1 MVKVLTFIKR
11 KAGMPVDEFQQ
22 YWRARH
28 PDAVTK
34 LPGIRRYVQS
44 HVLPTAYAKG
54 EPVHDG
60 IAEVWAN
67 DTDAL
72 RAMTKSPFHPALI
85 ADEERFID
93 RSKMGFIVTDEHVVE
108 GPGVLQSRGPM
119 SNDGTGELK
128 AVEFFTR
135 QPGLSV
141 EDFRRHWWGPHAA
154 LAAKVPGLRRYV
166 ISATRPSA
174 YGAGRVPAYD
184 GAALMW
190 FESGDTLKAAGGS
203 AEYKALVADRT
214 NFLAPGQPPF
224 LLTREYVI
232 VG

>member
-1 MVKVLTFIKR
+1 MVKVLTFITR

-60 IAEVWAN
+60 IAEVWAD

-72 RAMTKSPFHPALI
+72 RAMTNSPAHPALI

-93 RSKMGFIVTDEHVVE
+93 RSKMGIIVTEDHVV
-108 GPGVLQSRGPM
+108 R
-119 SNDGTGELK
+119 DGSGELK
-128 AVEFFTR
+128 AVEFFNR
-135 QPGLSV
+135 RPDLSV
-141 EDFRRHWWGPHAA
+141 EDFQKYWKGPHAA
-154 LAAKVPGLRRYV
+154 LAARIPGVKRYV
-166 ISATRPSA
+166 ISATRASA
-174 YGAGRVPAYD
+174 YGAGRAPAYD

-190 FESGDTLKAAGGS
+190 FESGDGLKAAGGS
-203 AEYKALVADRT
+203 AEYKALVADRA
-214 NFLAPGQPPF
+214 NFLASGQPPF

>member
-60 IAEVWAN
+60 IAEVWAD

-72 RAMTKSPFHPALI
+72 RAMTKSPNHPALI

-93 RSKMGFIVTDEHVVE
+93 RSKMGIIVTEDHPVRT
-108 GPGVLQSRGPM
+108 GS
-119 SNDGTGELK
+119 GELK
-128 AVEFFTR
+128 AVEFFNR
-135 QPGLSV
+135 RPDLSV
-141 EDFRRHWWGPHAA
+141 EDFQRHWKGPHAA
-154 LAAKVPGLRRYV
+154 LATKVPGVKGYV
-166 ISATRPSA
+166 ISATRTSA
-174 YGAGRVPAYD
+174 YGAGRAPTYD

-190 FESGDTLKAAGGS
+190 FESGDALKVAGGS
-203 AEYKALVADRT
+203 AEYKALVADRA
-214 NFLAPGQPPF
+214 NFLASGQPPF

>member
-22 YWRARH
+22 YWRTRH
-28 PDAVTK
+28 PEAVTK

-44 HVLPTAYAKG
+44 HVLPAAYAKG

-60 IAEVWAN
+60 IAEVWAD

-93 RSKMGFIVTDEHVVE
+93 RSRMGIIVTDDRVARE
-108 GPGVLQSRGPM
+108 GS
-119 SNDGTGELK
+119 GELK
-128 AVEFFTR
+128 AIEFFNR
-135 QPGLSV
+135 RPDLSV
-141 EDFRRHWWGPHAA
+141 EDFQRHWKGPHTA
-154 LAAKVPGLRRYV
+154 LATQVPGVKRYV
-166 ISATRPSA
+166 ISATRASA
-174 YGAGRVPAYD
+174 YSAGRTPAYD

-190 FESGDTLKAAGGS
+190 FESGDALKAAGGS

>member
-11 KAGMPVDEFQQ
+11 KAGMPVDEFQH
-22 YWRARH
+22 YWRTRH

-34 LPGIRRYVQS
+34 LPGIRRYAQS
-44 HVLPTAYAKG
+44 HVLPTTYAKG

-60 IAEVWAN
+60 IAEVWAT

-72 RAMTKSPFHPALI
+72 RAMTKSAFHPALI
-85 ADEERFID
+85 ADEEKFID

-108 GPGVLQSRGPM
+108 LAK
-119 SNDGTGELK
+119 DGAGELK
-128 AVEFFTR
+128 AVELFTR
-135 QPGLSV
+135 RSDLSP
-141 EDFRRHWWGPHAA
+141 EDFRRHWGGPHAA

-174 YGAGRVPAYD
+174 YGTGRAPAYD

-190 FESGDTLKAAGGS
+190 FESADALKTAGGS
-203 AEYKALVADRT
+203 AEYEALGADRA

>member
-11 KAGMPVDEFQQ
+11 KAGMPVDEFQD

-44 HVLPTAYAKG
+44 HVLPGTYAKG

-60 IAEVWAN
+60 IAEVWAD

-72 RAMTKSPFHPALI
+72 RAMTKSPAHPALI

-93 RSKMGFIVTDEHVVE
+93 RSRMGIIVTDDEVAKE
-108 GPGVLQSRGPM
+108 GFGVLPSRSPM
-119 SNDGTGELK
+119 SKDSGDVKG
-128 AVEFFTR
+128 VEFFTR
-135 QPGLSV
+135 KPGMSV
-141 EDFRRHWWGPHAA
+141 EDFQRHWRTTHAA
-154 LAAKVPGLRRYV
+154 LATKIPGVGRYV
-166 ISATRPSA
+166 VSATRPSA
-174 YGAGRVPAYD
+174 YTAGRAPAYD

-190 FESGDTLKAAGGS
+190 FESMDALKTAGGS
-203 AEYKALVADRT
+203 VEYKAMVADRAQ
-214 NFLAPGQPPF
+214 FLAPGQPPF
-224 LLTREYVI
+224 LLTKEYVI

>member
-22 YWRARH
+22 YWRTRH

-60 IAEVWAN
+60 IAEVWAD

-72 RAMTKSPFHPALI
+72 RAMTKSPAHPALI

-93 RSKMGFIVTDEHVVE
+93 RSKMGIIVTNDHVV
-108 GPGVLQSRGPM
+108 R
-119 SNDGTGELK
+119 DGSGELK
-128 AVEFFTR
+128 AVEFFNR
-135 QPGLSV
+135 RPDLSV
-141 EDFRRHWWGPHAA
+141 DDFQKHWKGPHAA
-154 LAAKVPGLRRYV
+154 LAAKIPGVTRYV
-166 ISATRPSA
+166 ISATRASA
-174 YGAGRVPAYD
+174 YDAGRAPAYD

-190 FESGDTLKAAGGS
+190 FESGDALKAAGGS
-203 AEYKALVADRT
+203 AEYKALVADRA
-214 NFLAPGQPPF
+214 NFLASAQPPF

>member
-11 KAGMPVDEFQQ
+11 KAGMPVEEFQH
-22 YWRARH
+22 YWRTRH

-44 HVLPTAYAKG
+44 HVLPSAYAKG

-60 IAEVWAN
+60 IAEVWAD

-72 RAMTKSPFHPALI
+72 RAMTKSPAHPALI

-93 RSKMGFIVTDEHVVE
+93 RARMGILVTEDEVAK
-108 GPGVLQSRGPM
+108 
-119 SNDGTGELK
+119 DGSGEVK
-128 AVEFFTR
+128 GVEFFTR
-135 QPGLSV
+135 KPGMSV
-141 EDFRRHWWGPHAA
+141 EDFQRHWRTTHAA
-154 LAAKVPGLRRYV
+154 LATKIPGVGRYV

-174 YGAGRVPAYD
+174 YAGGRTPPYD

-190 FESGDTLKAAGGS
+190 FESADALKTAGGS
-203 AEYKALVADRT
+203 AEYKAMVADRAQ
-214 NFLAPGQPPF
+214 FLTPGQPPF
-224 LLTREYVI
+224 LLTKEYVI